1 MINERQNQPD
11 CLELLYCQRFLYDQA
26 RFLWGVYF
34 FVLATSVIISY
45 CTAEHYKVFAGTFV
59 TIMTI
64 VNFFVEYYAKKNH
77 SQAAEIQAEFDNR
90 VYDLGTSNLQIL
102 LSDLER
108 EQILMIA
115 NKKKRFVLNKKHLS
129 ECSLQNWYSD
139 VSDVRRNTVAIYL
152 CQLECIDWGTRL
164 VKKFLNWNY
173 ALLFLLTII
182 IMLFFGTLKIGF
194 LFNLLFTFPLF
205 FCIVCL
211 FRKLRSYKLK
221 LDKIKMAEKLFELII
236 QNRDKDITM
245 EDVTCLQEKI
255 NSFRKNSFLIPN
267 WFYWLYRNDNQN
279 IVSKLTANRIVQL
292 KQYRPDLVV
301 SHASR
306 FIEV

>member
-129 ECSLQNWYSD
+129 ECSLQNWY
-139 VSDVRRNTVAIYL
+139 
-152 CQLECIDWGTRL
+152 
-164 VKKFLNWNY
+164 
-173 ALLFLLTII
+173 
-182 IMLFFGTLKIGF
+182 
-194 LFNLLFTFPLF
+194 
-205 FCIVCL
+205 
-211 FRKLRSYKLK
+211 
-221 LDKIKMAEKLFELII
+221 
-236 QNRDKDITM
+236 
-245 EDVTCLQEKI
+245 
-255 NSFRKNSFLIPN
+255 
-267 WFYWLYRNDNQN
+267 
-279 IVSKLTANRIVQL
+279 
-292 KQYRPDLVV
+292 
-301 SHASR
+301 
-306 FIEV
+306 